1 MFRNGEPTTKTGSPF
16 ARLGGSGDQPKR
28 EAEAGTFQPLRPSD
42 GLPIATSGTDFF
54 GRTPVAPPQPEPPQQ
69 DAEKKRKKR
78 YLLLLLLLF
87 IAFAT
92 IFLATG
98 GFGSFGDAEDQLTAG
113 SLTSTPIEGSAS
125 VTNETGRTSEAA
137 HKEVPEVATTVT
149 SEDAKL
155 AVVPAAKPGVTE
167 TESEELEPIK
177 PTAIPDRI
185 ADVMLPSTQYDISYP
200 VAIEPPARAVKSKT
214 NFVAFEVSAKLQE
227 DPETRVFSMV
237 PTEGFGGTGT
247 LLWSTI
253 TGSVVFRTKNL
264 AANRVGSNYVLYYI
278 DEQNKAQRMMSFTVA
293 SGAELML
300 IPSRI
305 PSRTVKRVVLTL
317 ESSVKTKEGNITRRD
332 EVLYSDYKDKV
343 AVMKPLK

>member
-1 MFRNGEPTTKTGSPF
+1 M
-16 ARLGGSGDQPKR
+16 
-28 EAEAGTFQPLRPSD
+28 
-42 GLPIATSGTDFF
+42 
-54 GRTPVAPPQPEPPQQ
+54 PPQPESPQQ
-69 DAEKKRKKR
+69 DEEKKRKKR
-78 YLLLLLLLF
+78 YLLLLLLLL
-87 IAFAT
+87 IAFTT

-98 GFGSFGDAEDQLTAG
+98 GFGSFGDPNDQLTTG
-113 SLTSTPIEGSAS
+113 STSNSTSAIDGIAPTATSENVPGSNGERTRSEDSDVETPVSTGKEAELAS
-125 VTNETGRTSEAA
+125 VP
-137 HKEVPEVATTVT
+137 K
-149 SEDAKL
+149 
-155 AVVPAAKPGVTE
+155 AKPGVTE
-167 TESEELEPIK
+167 TESEELEPIT

-200 VAIEPPARAVKSKT
+200 APIEPPARSVKSKT

-237 PTEGFGGTGT
+237 PTEGGPGGSGT

-253 TGSVVFRTKNL
+253 TGAVVFRTKNL
-264 AANRVGSNYVLYYI
+264 AANKAGSNYVLYYI
-278 DEQNKAQRMMSFTVA
+278 DEQNKAQRMISFAVA

-317 ESSVKTKEGNITRRD
+317 ESTVKTKEGNVTRRD
-332 EVLYSDYKDKV
+332 EILYSDYKDKV